1 MNNLGN
7 LTKFH
12 RQLFIVSYHLKL
24 NSHENVSIEFENFD
38 ITETPTLLVLNQ
50 RENYGTDKITDIKF
64 SNLNKLYRTTASVKR
79 FRVD

>member
-12 RQLFIVSYHLKL
+12 RQLFIVSYHLKF

-64 SNLNKLYRTTASVKR
+64 SNLNKLYRTTA
-79 FRVD
+79 

>member
-12 RQLFIVSYHLKL
+12 RQLFIVSYPLKL

-64 SNLNKLYRTTASVKR
+64 SNLNKLYRTTS
-79 FRVD
+79 

>member
-1 MNNLGN
+1 MNNVGN

-12 RQLFIVSYHLKL
+12 RQLFIVSYPLKL

-64 SNLNKLYRTTASVKR
+64 SNLNKLYRTTA
-79 FRVD
+79 

>member
-7 LTKFH
+7 LTKFR
-12 RQLFIVSYHLKL
+12 RQLFIVSYQLKL

-64 SNLNKLYRTTASVKR
+64 SNLNKLHRTTA
-79 FRVD
+79 

>member
-64 SNLNKLYRTTASVKR
+64 SNLNKLYRTTA
-79 FRVD
+79 

>member
-12 RQLFIVSYHLKL
+12 RQLFIVSYPLKL

-38 ITETPTLLVLNQ
+38 ITETPTLLVSNQ

-64 SNLNKLYRTTASVKR
+64 SNLNKLYRTTA
-79 FRVD
+79 

>member
-12 RQLFIVSYHLKL
+12 RQLFIVSYPLKL

-64 SNLNKLYRTTASVKR
+64 SNLNKLYRTTA
-79 FRVD
+79 